1 MKNLLPFKEVCHF
14 LSLERSFIKELL
26 RGMETVR
33 TASRQSVLPV
43 VWVSR
48 ASRGRR
54 WRLAATVVLGVGL
67 VLAATSWREGRRELL
82 EGYDSG
88 EDAALRQLYDPNG
101 ERVPGAVIAARAVA
115 DSDLPLQAE
124 SELRRRQRNL
134 EAVERAATAAAM
146 LEPGSKD
153 TAATSELMTWKTARD
168 KLRDNGQS
176 EKPANTVKESV
187 RQGLEEASENE
198 ESKDLMKQKLETE
211 MRKKLSA
218 ITLDMQRQLRQGSF
232 CSHLHYPIYIILAVA
247 LA

>member
-1 MKNLLPFKEVCHF
+1 
-14 LSLERSFIKELL
+14 
-26 RGMETVR
+26 
-33 TASRQSVLPV
+33 
-43 VWVSR
+43 
-48 ASRGRR
+48 
-54 WRLAATVVLGVGL
+54 
-67 VLAATSWREGRRELL
+67 
-82 EGYDSG
+82 
-88 EDAALRQLYDPNG
+88 
-101 ERVPGAVIAARAVA
+101 VA

-168 KLRDNGQS
+168 KVLDNGKS

-198 ESKDLMKQKLETE
+198 ESKDLMKQELETE

-218 ITLDMQRQLRQGSF
+218 ITLDMQRQLRQGSL
-232 CSHLHYPIYIILAVA
+232 CSHLHYTIHIILAVA